1 MHGGSASSSSAT
13 PSAESKPAARKHVLT
28 IAADQSATADS
39 AGPSTAA
46 AALTPPHME
55 HWSFGVFSPT
65 NPIRLAAQRLVS
77 SSKFES
83 FILLCI
89 FVNCLFLAMAE
100 PAVAP
105 DYSSDAAMDA
115 MLRGADYVFTCIFG
129 VEMVCK
135 LVALG
140 LACHAGAYLRS
151 PWNWLDGTVVL
162 FSILGLIPATQELV
176 NGVGALRTIRLLRPL
191 RTVNRIESMRT
202 TVKALITA
210 TPRLIHVGLLCA
222 CCFFV
227 FGIVG
232 VQLFSGVLRNRC
244 HTQVGGDLVL
254 LEAETPCGGGNQC
267 LRERQHLSGLVDPPA
282 LVSFESTAPCSSLD
296 VPSWEDGAVY
306 CCEPTLPPHDSL
318 AYWNSQATRLL
329 RTAHYDLLATC
340 YSLATYLPPTCH
352 PPTAHLLTANLL
364 ELAARAALGQPALRP
379 DLLRQRARGLP
390 AHLPGDHARGLDRH
404 HELPHER
411 RLALLRRRLH
421 GA

>member
-1 MHGGSASSSSAT
+1 MNGGVASSSSAGRL
-13 PSAESKPAARKHVLT
+13 ALRKPTASGKDVLE
-28 IAADQSATADS
+28 SAT

-46 AALTPPHME
+46 PASKPPHME
-55 HWSFGVFSPT
+55 YWSLGVFSPT
-65 NPIRLAAQRLVS
+65 NPIRRAAQRLVS

-83 FILLCI
+83 LILLCI

-105 DYSSDAAMDA
+105 DYSSDPTMDA
-115 MLRGADYVFTCIFG
+115 LLRGADYVFTCIFG

-244 HTQVGGDLVL
+244 HTQQGGELVL
-254 LEAETPCGGGNQC
+254 LEAATPCGGGNQC
-267 LRERQHLSGLVDPPA
+267 LRERQRLSGLVEPPA
-282 LVSFESTAPCSSLD
+282 MMTFESTAACSTLNVS
-296 VPSWEDGAVY
+296 SWEEGDVY

-318 AYWNSQATRLL
+318 AYWNSQAGWAASRCALAACSLL
-329 RTAHYDLLATC
+329 APCHPHATHLPPIHMPPACHLLATC
-340 YSLATYLPPTCH
+340 LPPACHLLATDVPPT
-352 PPTAHLLTANLL
+352 PTDCRPTGTRSTRC
-364 ELAARAALGQPALRP
+364 ARATRTSASSPSTTCPSPSCSSSR
-379 DLLRQRARGLP
+379 RSRSRGGP
-390 AHLPGDHARGLDRH
+390 TS
-404 HELPHER
+404 
-411 RLALLRRRLH
+411 
-421 GA
+421 

>member
-1 MHGGSASSSSAT
+1 
-13 PSAESKPAARKHVLT
+13 
-28 IAADQSATADS
+28 
-39 AGPSTAA
+39 
-46 AALTPPHME
+46 ME
-55 HWSFGVFSPT
+55 YWSLGVFSPT

-83 FILLCI
+83 LILLCI

-105 DYSSDAAMDA
+105 DYSSDPTMDA
-115 MLRGADYVFTCIFG
+115 LLRGADYVFTCIFG

-244 HTQVGGDLVL
+244 HTQQGGELVL
-254 LEAETPCGGGNQC
+254 LQAATPCGGGNQC
-267 LRERQHLSGLVDPPA
+267 LRERQRLSGLVEPPA
-282 LVSFESTAPCSSLD
+282 MMTFESTAACSTLNVS
-296 VPSWEDGAVY
+296 SWEEGDVY

-318 AYWNSQATRLL
+318 AYWNSQAGWAASRCALAACSLL
-329 RTAHYDLLATC
+329 APCHPHATHLPPIHMPPACHLLATDV
-340 YSLATYLPPTCH
+340 PPT
-352 PPTAHLLTANLL
+352 PTDCRPTGTRSTRC
-364 ELAARAALGQPALRP
+364 ARATRTSASSPSTTCPSPSCSSSR
-379 DLLRQRARGLP
+379 RSRSRG
-390 AHLPGDHARGLDRH
+390 GLTS
-404 HELPHER
+404 
-411 RLALLRRRLH
+411 
-421 GA
+421 

>member
-1 MHGGSASSSSAT
+1 MNGESASSSSAG
-13 PSAESKPAARKHVLT
+13 PSAESNPTARKQVLT
-28 IAADQSATADS
+28 SAADESATADS
-39 AGPSTAA
+39 AGPSIAA
-46 AALTPPHME
+46 ASKPPHME
-55 HWSFGVFSPT
+55 HWSFGVLSPT

-83 FILLCI
+83 LILLCI

-115 MLRGADYVFTCIFG
+115 LLRGADYVFTCIFG

-282 LVSFESTAPCSSLD
+282 LVSFESTAACSTLD

-318 AYWNSQATRLL
+318 AYWNSQATCLLPTAHCPLLTGYLLAACYLPTAYVPPAYHL
-329 RTAHYDLLATC
+329 RTAY
-340 YSLATYLPPTCH
+340 
-352 PPTAHLLTANLL
+352 
-364 ELAARAALGQPALRP
+364 
-379 DLLRQRARGLP
+379 
-390 AHLPGDHARGLDRH
+390 
-404 HELPHER
+404 
-411 RLALLRRRLH
+411 
-421 GA
+421 